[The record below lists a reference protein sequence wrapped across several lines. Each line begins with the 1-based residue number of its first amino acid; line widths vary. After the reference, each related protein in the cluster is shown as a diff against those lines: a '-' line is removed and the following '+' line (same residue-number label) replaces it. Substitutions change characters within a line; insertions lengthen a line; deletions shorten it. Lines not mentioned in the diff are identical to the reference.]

1 MSTDVAVHQP
11 TGALAVATDQQEFT
25 QAQLEAFGIGE
36 ATRGEQLVFLH
47 TVQRTGLDPAA
58 RQIYMVG
65 RWDRK
70 AGREKFTIQTGI
82 DGYRLIADR
91 TGCYVGSDETWAE
104 GENGWPVSATVTVK
118 KLVAGKVWDFTATA
132 HFREYVQTY
141 RDQGGNERPTQMWSK
156 MPHRMIAKC
165 AEALALRKAFPQEL
179 SGVYTAEEMQQA
191 DVVPGEVVDERQV
204 PQQRPTTPVVSPGEA
219 TDVARDAQTAAAQ
232 QDDQA
237 EAPGL
242 TPEQD
247 AALSEAVRRV
257 LDSTSVAD
265 LQGTWRS
272 TPPAALQTDVTD
284 RIDQA
289 LIDAAAAV
297 GLTPKDG
304 VWTLGGL
311 LTVCAKHMTSQGG
324 MRLLDAAT
332 ADPTTDDTATTEPAA
347 GEDA

>member
-1 MSTDVAVHQP
+1 MGTDVAVHQP

-36 ATRGEQLVFLH
+36 ATLGEQLVFLH

-91 TGCYVGSDETWAE
+91 TGAYVGSDETWAE

-179 SGVYTAEEMQQA
+179 SGVYTAEEMQQS
-191 DVVPGEVVDERQV
+191 DVVPGEVVDGQQV
-204 PQQRPTTPVVSPGEA
+204 PQQRPAAPAEA
-219 TDVARDAQTAAAQ
+219 ADQARDAQAGAAQ
-232 QDDQA
+232 QDQGDEA
-237 EAPGL
+237 AAPGL

-247 AALSEAVRRV
+247 AALAEAVRRV
-257 LDSTSVAD
+257 LDSDSVAD

-272 TPPAALQTDVTD
+272 TAPAALKTDVTD

-289 LIDAAAAV
+289 LIDAAATV

-311 LTVCAKHMTSQGG
+311 LTVCAKHLTTQGG

-332 ADPTTDDTATTEPAA
+332 ADPTADDSSTTT